1 MAMAVWHHLSQP
13 TEALMKKASK
23 TALIAMVAGLAACSD
38 GPVAPQNEAPAG
50 EPVNGGGSMQ
60 ALTGSD
66 TVRFSITID
75 PSRQTIYYLGAGNSL
90 VFPAHS
96 LCDPYR
102 SSYGAGEWDKPCTV
116 ATSPATI
123 GVKAWLDSDGHTRV
137 DFSMHVRFV
146 PSNNPAQWVNLTFAD
161 LQASLDPT
169 FNINYCQSING
180 SCVDEAKTDPTLLTV
195 HNPITGKITRRIK
208 HFSGYNVAVGLDGS
222 ESDNP
227 GSSASV
233 APASGASFSVAS
245 SQFHVPS
252 SISHS
257 STSKLMSHF
266 QRPQVDLIL
275 SRVEF
280 LRRFSGYMLA
290 SG

>member
-1 MAMAVWHHLSQP
+1 
-13 TEALMKKASK
+13 MKKASK

-38 GPVAPQNEAPAG
+38 GLVAPQNEAPAA

-60 ALTGSD
+60 TLTGWD

-75 PSRQTIYYLGAGNSL
+75 PSRQTYYYLGAGNSL
-90 VFPAHS
+90 TFPAHS
-96 LCDPYR
+96 LCDPYK
-102 SSYGAGEWDKPCTV
+102 SSYGVGEWDKPCNG
-116 ATSPATI
+116 ATSPVTI
-123 GVKAWLDSDGHTRV
+123 AVKAWLDSDGHTRV
-137 DFSMHVRFV
+137 DFDKHVRFV
-146 PSNNPAQWVNLTFAD
+146 PSTNPAQWVVLTFAD

-180 SCVDEAKTDPTLLTV
+180 GCVNEALTDLTLATV
-195 HNPITGKITRRIK
+195 HDPLTGKITRRIK
-208 HFSGYNVAVGLDGS
+208 HFSGYNVACGRDGVDDS
-222 ESDNP
+222 NYNL
-227 GSSASV
+227 GSSAGA
-233 APASGASFSVAS
+233 APASQASLSVAS

-257 STSKLMSHF
+257 STSKLMSYF
-266 QRPQVDLIL
+266 QRSQVDLIL

>member
-1 MAMAVWHHLSQP
+1 MAVDVWHPYSRP
-13 TEALMKKASK
+13 MEALMKKAGK
-23 TALIAMVAGLAACSD
+23 TALIALVAGLAACSD
-38 GPVAPQNEAPAG
+38 GLTAPQNEAPAG

-60 ALTGSD
+60 ALTGWD

-96 LCDPYR
+96 LCDVNK

-116 ATSPATI
+116 ATSPATV

-146 PSNNPAQWVNLTFAD
+146 PSNDPTHWVNLTFAD
-161 LQASLDPT
+161 LQASLDPA
-169 FNINYCQSING
+169 FNIYYCQSING
-180 SCVDEAKTDPTLLTV
+180 SCVDEAKNDPTLATI
-195 HNPITGKITRRIK
+195 HNTKTGKITRRIK
-208 HFSGYNVAVGLDGS
+208 HFSGYNVAVGHDD
-222 ESDNP
+222 SDYNL
-227 GSSASV
+227 GSSANSV
-233 APASGASFSVAS
+233 PAGQASFSVAS
-245 SQFHVPS
+245 AQTNVPS
-252 SISHS
+252 PRSFR
-257 STSKLMSHF
+257 STSTLMSYFDRTH
-266 QRPQVDLIL
+266 VDLIL

>member
-1 MAMAVWHHLSQP
+1 MR
-13 TEALMKKASK
+13 KASK
-23 TALIAMVAGLAACSD
+23 TALIGMVAGLAACSD
-38 GPVAPQNEAPAG
+38 GLVAPQNEAPAA

-96 LCDPYR
+96 LCDPYK

-123 GVKAWLDSDGHTRV
+123 GVQAWLDADGHTRV

-146 PSNNPAQWVNLTFAD
+146 PSSNPAQWVNLTFAD
-161 LQASLDPT
+161 LQASLDPMY
-169 FNINYCQSING
+169 NINYCQSISG
-180 SCVDEAKTDPTLLTV
+180 GCVNEALTDPTLATV
-195 HNPITGKITRRIK
+195 HNPLTGKITRRIK
-208 HFSGYNVAVGLDGS
+208 HFSGYNVAVGLDA
-222 ESDNP
+222 ESY
-227 GSSASV
+227 SAS
-233 APASGASFSVAS
+233 ARATSASQASFSVAS
-245 SQFHVPS
+245 SQFTAPS
-252 SISHS
+252 PTSFR
-257 STSKLMSHF
+257 STSKLTSYFDRTH
-266 QRPQVDLIL
+266 VDLIL